1 MRGMSRGVCFVSA
14 IVGSVALTT
23 SDALAQ
29 KLPDPMEFG
38 TVYQELAFEAAD
50 TNGNNLVDIGE
61 FARDA
66 AAAFSGLD
74 VDHDGR
80 LTPAELQAHQAGSFS
95 RVDAN
100 NDGALT
106 FGEIMTFKMQ
116 AFSTADKNQDDAL
129 SYDEM
134 VNSVRSEVG
143 K

>member
-1 MRGMSRGVCFVSA
+1 MLSISKRFRVVCAVA
-14 IVGSVALTT
+14 GPVALAAI
-23 SDALAQ
+23 DASAQ
-29 KLPDPMEFG
+29 KMPDPMDFG
-38 TVYQELAFEAAD
+38 ADYEELAFEAAD
-50 TNGNNLVDIGE
+50 TNGDNLVDVGE

-74 VDHDGR
+74 ANYDGR
-80 LTPAELQAHQAGSFS
+80 LTPEELQAHQAGRFS

-106 FGEIMTFKMQ
+106 FEEVTTFKMK
-116 AFSTADKNQDDAL
+116 AFKAADRNQDDVL
-129 SYDEM
+129 SFDEM